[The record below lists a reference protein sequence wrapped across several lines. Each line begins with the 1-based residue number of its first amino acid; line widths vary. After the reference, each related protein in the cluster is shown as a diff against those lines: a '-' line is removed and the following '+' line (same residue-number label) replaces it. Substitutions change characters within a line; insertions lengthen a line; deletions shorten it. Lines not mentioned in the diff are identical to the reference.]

1 MTPKC
6 KYSSLYVD
14 RLHRKLEWLKAER
27 LELIAEL
34 HRLGDEN
41 AYLRSRLAQYKP
53 SSLENREA
61 WRQIFQRTTR

>member
-14 RLHRKLEWLKAER
+14 KLHRKIERLESDR

-34 HRLGDEN
+34 RRLGDEN
-41 AYLRSRLAQYKP
+41 LYLRSRLAQYKP
-53 SSLENREA
+53 SSIEDREA
-61 WRQIFQRTTR
+61 WRQIFQQVTR